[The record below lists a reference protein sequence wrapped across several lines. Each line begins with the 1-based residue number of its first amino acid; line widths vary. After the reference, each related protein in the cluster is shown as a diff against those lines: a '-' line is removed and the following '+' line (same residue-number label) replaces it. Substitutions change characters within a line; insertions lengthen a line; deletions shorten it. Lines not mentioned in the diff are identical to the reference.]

1 MALFSELKRRNVL
14 RMAVLYV
21 AAAWL
26 LLQVVGVLIDLD
38 VAPVS
43 IGPVTFKIFA
53 IGLPIALMISW
64 YFEITPE
71 GIKRERDVERAESIT
86 RLTGRRMDFIVI
98 AILVAA
104 LGVFAFDKWW
114 IATDRPSLAILPCL
128 NLGKDAAAESF
139 VMGLHEDLLTN
150 TAGIK
155 GLRVISRTS
164 VDQYRNTVKTIPEI
178 GKELGVNHL
187 LECGV
192 QRVKTD
198 QGDRVRVNA
207 QLIQAKFDE
216 HMWAENYD
224 RVLTAEN
231 LFRVQEDIA
240 KAVAGT
246 LRVQLTEEEEA
257 KLEKVPT
264 ENLQAYEAYLRGRA
278 GLHQT
283 PDPETAR
290 AAIEDLQRAID
301 LDPEFAL
308 AYAELAQQ
316 IAIFVKWSDFPSLDN
331 EEEEKFVARARH
343 AGETAL
349 QLDDSLAAAYVA
361 LGLLADE
368 APLKRLAYKRAIDLD
383 PNYDRAYVPYA
394 SHLAVGGQIEE
405 AVEYVRKAIALCP
418 NCADYYNWL
427 ANHLRAAGRPGDAEI
442 QYLKAIELDPEL
454 ADPHFGLGGLDF
466 FHTGRLDDAIIHFR
480 QGYSLNPTNAWQTV
494 SMAKIYSD
502 IGAREE
508 ALAFLARA
516 EELRPEGLS
525 GWPLYVHW
533 NLGQEA
539 EATAYATELLERV
552 PWHFSAVDWFN
563 QMDIREDRVEDALA
577 RARNAWPAAT
587 ASDVEVDESNVLLV
601 AKYAE
606 LLQQSGDTAQAEI
619 FFNRCLRHL
628 ETRPTRTNF
637 LGATHLRLRAWI
649 LVQLGRHDEGLQL
662 LKRLYEDYS
671 FGPYDRFVYGLPVW
685 DPVRDREEFQQF
697 RAKLDADA
705 DRQLARL
712 REMERNDEMPA
723 APGVQL
729 GSTVAATD
737 QQ

>member
-43 IGPVTFKIFA
+43 IGPVTFKILA

-216 HMWAENYD
+216 HLWAEKYD

-240 KAVAGT
+240 RAVAGT
-246 LRVQLTEEEEA
+246 LRVRLTEEEEA
-257 KLEKVPT
+257 KLKKAPT
-264 ENLQAYEAYLRGRA
+264 ENTAAYEAYLRGRA

-283 PDPETAR
+283 QDPEAAR
-290 AAIEDLQRAID
+290 QAIEDLQQAVD
-301 LDPEFAL
+301 MDPEFAM

-316 IAIFVKWSDFPSLDN
+316 IAIFVKFGNFPAV
-331 EEEEKFVARARH
+331 EEAEHKKLIARARH
-343 AGETAL
+343 AANTAL
-349 QLDDSLAAAYVA
+349 KFDDSLAAAYVA
-361 LGLLADE
+361 LGFLAE
-368 APLKRLAYKRAIDLD
+368 ERALKKLAYKRAIDLD

-394 SHLAVGGQIEE
+394 HHLARDGKIEE
-405 AVEYVRKAIALCP
+405 GIVLLRKAVGLCP
-418 NCADYYNWL
+418 RCADYYAELGHFL
-427 ANHLRAAGRPGDAEI
+427 ADAGRPEEGEVE
-442 QYLKAIELDPEL
+442 LKKAIELDPSL
-454 ADPHFGLGGLDF
+454 ASAHFALAELDF
-466 FHTGRLDDAIIHFR
+466 FHTGRLDEALIHWR
-480 QGYSLNPTNAWQTV
+480 QGYAFNPTNPWTTAII
-494 SMAKIYSD
+494 AKVYAD
-502 IGAREE
+502 LGGREE
-508 ALAFLARA
+508 ALAFLTRA
-516 EELRPEGLS
+516 QELRPDGL
-525 GWPLYVHW
+525 GVWPMFLYM
-533 NLGQEA
+533 NLGDREMGLEVA
-539 EATAYATELLERV
+539 REILER
-552 PWHFSAVDWFN
+552 PPGFGFENAVTFLDY
-563 QMDIREDRVEDALA
+563 QDVREGRVDEALA
-577 RARNAWPAAT
+577 RMRRYFPHVTVAGDLAIDSTNNYQVAHYAWLLDQAGQAERSQDLLEGCLNYLESKDNMQGFEAEHRGRVLIMLGRQEEGLATLESAYARFRPAP
-587 ASDVEVDESNVLLV
+587 VERFRFDQPIYDPVRDTDRFQNLV
-601 AKYAE
+601 AKYD
-606 LLQQSGDTAQAEI
+606 GDAA
-619 FFNRCLRHL
+619 
-628 ETRPTRTNF
+628 
-637 LGATHLRLRAWI
+637 
-649 LVQLGRHDEGLQL
+649 
-662 LKRLYEDYS
+662 
-671 FGPYDRFVYGLPVW
+671 
-685 DPVRDREEFQQF
+685 
-697 RAKLDADA
+697 
-705 DRQLARL
+705 RQLARL
-712 REMERNDEMPA
+712 RQMERKGELPP
-723 APGVQL
+723 APGVRDWNKI
-729 GSTVAATD
+729 TAAE
-737 QQ
+737 QHP